1 MKAHTSQ
8 KPLRSTLPSIR
19 FVQTDADKSKPVGE
33 LPEQKHELVSRE
45 SRQRRVHLRRSQKAD
60 PDYRREFW
68 SEWLTGIR
76 SEGRDLGGYYAK
88 NSC

>member
-33 LPEQKHELVSRE
+33 LPEQKHELVSQG
-45 SRQRRVHLRRSQKAD
+45 SRKRRVHIRRLPGRRIRIIMENFGLNGDWNKERRTRSRITLR
-60 PDYRREFW
+60 E
-68 SEWLTGIR
+68 E
-76 SEGRDLGGYYAK
+76 
-88 NSC
+88 